1 MIRPLTL
8 DAARCI
14 VLAGALAVPTMALL
28 RIGLGATVPP
38 LGLLLADLEV
48 AGLLVPA
55 GHTYV
60 LTDAGRVVLAELLQE
75 ERIKRRPLPALPLA
89 VSA

>member
-1 MIRPLTL
+1 MSRPLTP

-28 RIGLGATVPP
+28 RIGLGETVPP

-48 AGLLVPA
+48 AGLLVPVGDA
-55 GHTYV
+55 YV
-60 LTDAGRVVLAELLQE
+60 LTNAGRVVLAELLQE
-75 ERIKRRPLPALPLA
+75 ERAKRRPPPVLPLA